1 MKQQEKIYLPYVPSA
16 TSVNYIYLFYLYHTA
31 YIFDDRSIGQDI
43 VYKSVND
50 LVRQMELRNIKI
62 KEPTLRRFLANKK
75 NKDFFTITENNG
87 VKYLKLNND
96 FRQQAHNTYRFV
108 VLCPKTYTLLVEQ
121 KDDLLARYTI
131 YLKYMCGL
139 NKSGQT
145 DTTINQFLSTF
156 CYSTKSNEN
165 KRIIGK
171 YNSLLED
178 KGIISIKR
186 DMMENGRWRNTYTFL
201 DT

>member
-1 MKQQEKIYLPYVPSA
+1 
-16 TSVNYIYLFYLYHTA
+16 
-31 YIFDDRSIGQDI
+31 
-43 VYKSVND
+43 
-50 LVRQMELRNIKI
+50 
-62 KEPTLRRFLANKK
+62 
-75 NKDFFTITENNG
+75 
-87 VKYLKLNND
+87 
-96 FRQQAHNTYRFV
+96 
-108 VLCPKTYTLLVEQ
+108 
-121 KDDLLARYTI
+121 
-131 YLKYMCGL
+131 MCGL
-139 NKSGQT
+139 NKRGQT